1 MTDIRTSSPEH
12 DQYELLAAHGFNE
25 TFFGLWVER
34 SDLDE
39 LAGLLRLDPHSRRDV
54 RLIQEAATMTDWS
67 VPLDEKDSLWIG
79 PHAPGWS
86 VVISTSS
93 PQAGGW
99 RLSSGHRGMLIV
111 SWHWEIDGLSDLDY
125 YRDGNPVADIPAF
138 PTGELLPG
146 PVFEPYARD
155 LPREGDE
162 NEGEERLAHAFL
174 TIVGRM
180 TGRFID
186 EEWFLTPGRAYDLSP
201 IDTQG

>member
-1 MTDIRTSSPEH
+1 MSDLRNALPEG
-12 DQYELLAAHGFNE
+12 DQYRLLVAHGFRE
-25 TFFGLWVER
+25 AFCGYWVER
-34 SDLDE
+34 DDLDE
-39 LAGLLRLDPHSRRDV
+39 LAELLCLDPGSRRD
-54 RLIQEAATMTDWS
+54 LTLAEEAIRMTDSSIIYESNS
-67 VPLDEKDSLWIG
+67 VWIG
-79 PHAPGWS
+79 PHGPGWS
-86 VVISTSS
+86 LVISPLGLRTV
-93 PQAGGW
+93 PEGVIPGDR
-99 RLSSGHRGMLIV
+99 RLLEV
-111 SWHWEIDGLSDLDY
+111 SWMWDIHGLHDLHYCQD
-125 YRDGNPVADIPAF
+125 DKLIAELPAF